1 MSASLQLFIA
11 LMLAALAFG
20 FFAIAAAEMGYSL
33 TAALLAATAW
43 LLVAVAVG
51 LLVTVVAF

>member
-1 MSASLQLFIA
+1 
-11 LMLAALAFG
+11 MLAALAFG